1 MATVQSSLK
10 LFDAMS
16 RPLQNITQSM
26 NLMISTMHQMQAAT
40 DKNVNIDKTLTAAKQ
55 RIAAAEADIRQAIDQ
70 ANAAQQKFNRSVQQG
85 KDTASDLKRTI
96 GGIATAYL
104 TFEAARRTWEATVVG
119 AMQQQQMIDTFSA
132 RAGNEAVG
140 GAIFDQITK
149 QALKFG
155 QNVDEALSGTMS
167 FISNT
172 LDPKKLA
179 DMNLLA
185 MRLAKL
191 NPAEGLEGAAFS
203 MKELLSGDY
212 TSIVERFNMGRS
224 MIQNS
229 EALKAGKA
237 GDLDGFIKG
246 MDKLLDQQNMT
257 QEAFEKM
264 LDSPAAKWQKI
275 LQTFRFQL
283 AQTGADGLAALAPLF
298 DLFTTSLDSGKFDP
312 FFKALNAGIWLVANM
327 LYGAAQAGMF
337 LYGVAVQYW
346 PEITAAVLSLA
357 VVYLPM
363 ITAALWQM
371 LVPIYQA
378 VAAWLTLNW
387 PIALVIGAIVVL
399 TATLRHFGVTTQQM
413 VGFVVGVFYILY
425 AAVQNTF
432 ALIYNTLLAFVE
444 FFANLFIDPV
454 YAVKKLFYDLSKN
467 IADYFWSA
475 INGIIK
481 GINWVIEA
489 INKIKK
495 TEIALISTVD
505 TSAIDK
511 FKPTSNK
518 DVFDL
523 SKYRMNQLDYAGSF
537 NTGFQAGQGMVNK
550 MASALDGFQLPGGKG
565 DIANVDRVGSVG
577 KIDDTVDISSEDLK
591 VMRDLAEMKSIQNF
605 VTLTPTVQVTTG
617 PISREVDVDEVIRRI
632 ENVMDQEIESSAQGI
647 YDGQ

>member
-10 LFDAMS
+10 LFDAMT
-16 RPLQNITQSM
+16 RPLQNITQGM
-26 NLMISTMHQMQAAT
+26 NMMISTMHQMQAAT

-70 ANAAQQKFNRSVQQG
+70 ANAAQQKFNRSVEKG
-85 KDTASDLKRTI
+85 DNIAGDLRSTI
-96 GGIATAYL
+96 GELTAVYMS
-104 TFEAARRTWEATVVG
+104 FEAARSAWDSTVVG
-119 AMQQQQMIDTFSA
+119 AMQQQQVLDTLSA
-132 RAGNEAVG
+132 RAGSEAIG

-167 FISNT
+167 FMSNT

-179 DMNLLA
+179 DMNMLA

-246 MDKLLDQQNMT
+246 MGKLLDQQNMT

-275 LQTFRFQL
+275 IETFRFQL
-283 AQTGADGLAALAPLF
+283 AQAGADGLAALAPLF
-298 DLFTTSLDSGKFDP
+298 DLFNSSMDSGKFDP
-312 FFKALNAGIWLVANM
+312 FFKVLNAGLWLVGNL

-337 LYGVAVQYW
+337 FYGVAVEYW
-346 PEITAAVLSLA
+346 PFILGILAAIA
-357 VVYLPM
+357 YIYLPAM
-363 ITAALWQM
+363 VTGLWAM
-371 LVPIYQA
+371 VAPLYAQA
-378 VAAWLTLNW
+378 AAWLVAYW
-387 PIALVIGAIVVL
+387 PILLVGAAIGGLIF
-399 TATLRHFGVTTQQM
+399 TLIKMGVTADQM
-413 VGFVVGVFYILY
+413 VGIVVGVFYMLY
-425 AAVQNTF
+425 AAIHNTF

-454 YAVKKLFYDLSKN
+454 YAVQKLFYDLSKN
-467 IADYFWSA
+467 ISDYFWNA
-475 INGIIK
+475 INGIID
-481 GINWVIEA
+481 GINWVTEA
-489 INKIKK
+489 INKIAG
-495 TEIALISTVD
+495 TEIGLISKVD
-505 TSAIDK
+505 TSAMEAL
-511 FKPTSNK
+511 KPTSSK

-523 SKYRMNQLDYAGSF
+523 SKFRMNQLDYSGSF
-537 NTGFQAGQGMVNK
+537 DKGYRSGQGMVNK
-550 MASALDGFQLPGGKG
+550 VTSALDGFQLPGGKV
-565 DIANVDRVGSVG
+565 DIPNVDRVGSVG

-591 VMRDLAEMKSIQNF
+591 MMRELAEMKSIQNF

-617 PISREVDVDEVIRRI
+617 DVRQDSDIDTIIARI
-632 ENVMDQEIESSAQGI
+632 ETVLTEQIASSAQGV
-647 YDGQ
+647 YV

>member
-96 GGIATAYL
+96 GGIAAAYL

-591 VMRDLAEMKSIQNF
+591 VMRELAEMKNIQNF
-605 VTLTPTVQVTTG
+605 VTLTPTVSVQTG
-617 PISREVDVDEVIRRI
+617 PIQNGYDVDTIIARI
-632 ENVMDQEIESSAQGI
+632 ETALTEQIASSARGV
-647 YDGQ
+647 YG

>member
-96 GGIATAYL
+96 GGIAATYL

-167 FISNT
+167 FMSNT